1 MPMGVFSFLEQNNF
15 AGKTVIPFCTHGGS
29 GLGESISDIKKTL
42 PQANVLS
49 GLAGRGSESSRS
61 QTEIANWLK
70 NIGVA
75 K

>member
-42 PQANVLS
+42 PQANVVQGLALS
-49 GLAGRGSESSRS
+49 GSNSRS
-61 QTEIANWLK
+61 SQKEIVDWLK
-70 NIGVA
+70 NIGLV